1 MQTFR
6 KADTWL
12 RFVRDTHGQ
21 DLIEY
26 ALLCGMVAVA
36 AAAIFPTTLMPHIS
50 TVYSK
55 VNSIMS
61 QANSTG
67 A

>member
-1 MQTFR
+1 MQIFR

-12 RFVRDTHGQ
+12 RFVRDTQGQ
-21 DLIEY
+21 DMIEY
-26 ALLCGMVAVA
+26 ALLAGMVAVA

-55 VNSIMS
+55 IQSIMAG
-61 QANSTG
+61 ANSFG
-67 A
+67 